1 MGGGKLC
8 VFPNDPLEAYYK
20 KGEVK
25 ERYFNP
31 ENLFDEIHVITLAD
45 EDIPEEKVQTM
56 AGSALLSIHAVGK
69 VNLKNLHSAKQRVLE
84 VVRQISPSIIRSYSP
99 LIPGWLASYCSSKL
113 NVPLV
118 VSLHTSYDYDIA
130 QNRLRSKKYT
140 SYFKLLLT
148 KGFTQSTAIQRADK
162 VICTYRYL
170 VPYAKKYG
178 AQDVEVIYNRV
189 DLKRFSQ
196 SAEKALA
203 LDKPAVICVG
213 NLIPEKNQEC
223 LIRAIKGVDA
233 YLLLIGDGE
242 LYDHLNT
249 LAKERGVDGQVI
261 FVRSVP
267 HSDMH
272 KYYASAAVFALPMRL
287 GGIAI
292 PIIEALSS
300 SLPVV
305 IPKQDEEDMID
316 DIAVFVDNNPDAFRD
331 AFKKLLSDPSL
342 MDKLGKK
349 GRERMMQYDS
359 TIMEEKEALLYKSLL
374 K

>member
-1 MGGGKLC
+1 MSKLC
-8 VFPNDPLEAYYK
+8 IFPNDPLDAYYK

-31 ENLFDEIHVITLAD
+31 ENLFDEVHVITLAD
-45 EDIPEEKVQTM
+45 DDISEEKVQMM
-56 AGSALLSIHAVGK
+56 AGSAMLHIHAVGN
-69 VNLKNLHSAKQRVLE
+69 VNLKNIHSAKQRVLD
-84 VVRQISPSIIRSYSP
+84 VVKKTNPSIIRSYSP

-113 NVPLV
+113 EVPLV
-118 VSLHTSYDYDIA
+118 VSLHTSYDSDIM
-130 QNRLRSKKYT
+130 QNRLHSKKYA
-140 SYFKLLLT
+140 SYFKLMLT
-148 KGFTQSTAIQRADK
+148 KGFTQSTAIRGADK
-162 VICTYRYL
+162 VICAYRYL

-178 AQDVEVIYNRV
+178 AENIEVIYNRV

-196 SAEKALA
+196 NAEKILA
-203 LDKPAVICVG
+203 LDKPAIICVG
-213 NLIPEKNQEC
+213 NLTPEKNQEC

-242 LYDHLNT
+242 LYDHLNS
-249 LAKERGVDGQVI
+249 LAKETGVDRQVI

-272 KYYASAAVFALPMRL
+272 KYYASATVFALPMRL

-292 PIIEALSS
+292 PMLEALSS
-300 SLPVV
+300 GLPVV
-305 IPKQDEEDMID
+305 IPKQEEEDIID
-316 DIAVFVDNNPDAFRD
+316 DVALFVDNNPDTFRD

-342 MDKLGKK
+342 IDELGKK
-349 GRERMMQYDS
+349 GRERMMQYDA